1 MSKNYLFVM
10 KEQIDNENIT
20 IKLTEDTDYPNVI
33 VSIKIPAIDIIDMDE
48 EYATI
53 EFSYE
58 IIDNAGL
65 KIEHNSKEFGD
76 VISNVLQDIIL
87 ESIKYSKETKGNRED
102 VI

>member
-1 MSKNYLFVM
+1 M
-10 KEQIDNENIT
+10 KDQIDNENIT
-20 IKLTEDTDYPNVI
+20 IKLTEASDYPNVV
-33 VSIKIPAIDIIDMDE
+33 VSIKIPTIDVIDMDE
-48 EYATI
+48 EYTTI

-58 IIDNAGL
+58 IIDDAGL

-87 ESIKYSKETKGNRED
+87 ESVNFLKETEGNRED